1 MLNGPR
7 SAIISTTSKLAR
19 LGPFAPVMVLS
30 VVLFGLWTVSRVVLV
45 LLNHQRVADTSGWW
59 WLFAIGV
66 RMDSVQASYL
76 LMLPVALLLLLPP
89 AAVRRGVTPLALLM
103 TAFAVVATY
112 LEIASA
118 PFLAEFD
125 SRPNR
130 IFIDYLKYPSE
141 VLRTVWADQKLG
153 IAIALTSMSVV
164 GWITWTALR
173 SAIASAYSWSWRR
186 RLIVLPFAA
195 GLLFICARGTFS
207 HRPVNISTAAFSHEH
222 LVNQLALNGTYSL
235 AYAVYSLKHEHAP
248 DRMYGRMDDAEILAR
263 VLRQAGLDEHPADPK
278 SPTLHRPAA
287 TARARTRP
295 PNVVIFLQESLDAGF
310 CGCLGGLG
318 VTPAFDALAKEG
330 TLFTRL
336 YATGTRTVR
345 GIEAVI
351 SGFPPGPSA
360 SIVRLDMS
368 QSGFFTLADLFG
380 RNGYHTEFIYGGES
394 HFDNMRGFMLGNGF
408 QQIHDQPT
416 FTGDLEFVG
425 TWGVSDGDLVRRAN
439 DIFKRHGDQPFFALM
454 LSTSN
459 HTPFEFPDGHIELY
473 EQPKATINN
482 AVKYADWAIGEFFRL
497 ARSEAYFKDT
507 IFLVVADHNGRVK
520 GQDDIPLTKF
530 RIPGLLIGP
539 GIASARY
546 DSIASQID
554 LPVTLADLAGIDD
567 AHPMIGHSLFRR
579 PAKDPGRAIMQRD
592 QFHGYRVGDRLVV
605 HRPHAPPL
613 QFLCDDDH
621 LTPMPLD
628 REFQRDAL
636 AHALLPALLY
646 NQRAYR
652 LPKAPSQSR

>member
-1 MLNGPR
+1 MLNRPR
-7 SAIISTTSKLAR
+7 SLIVSATSRLAR
-19 LGPFAPVMVLS
+19 LGPFAPVVVLS
-30 VVLFGLWTVSRVVLV
+30 TVLFGLWTLSRVVLV
-45 LLNHQRVADTSGWW
+45 LLNHQRVTDTTGWW
-59 WLFAIGV
+59 WLFAIGL

-76 LMLPVALLLLLPP
+76 LALPVVLLLVLPP
-89 AAVRRGVTPLALLM
+89 TAVRRGAAPLALLM
-103 TAFAVVATY
+103 TAFAVIATY

-118 PFLAEFD
+118 PFLAEYD

-130 IFIDYLKYPSE
+130 IFIEYLKYPSE
-141 VLRTVWADQKLG
+141 VLRTIWADQKLG
-153 IAIALTSMSVV
+153 IAIALASMSVV

-173 SAIASAYSWSWRR
+173 GAIAGADSWSWRR

-195 GLLFICARGTFS
+195 GVLFIGARGTLG
-207 HRPVNISTAAFSHEH
+207 HRPVNISTAAFCQEH
-222 LVNQLALNGTYSL
+222 LVNQLALNGTCSL

-263 VLRQAGLDEHPADPK
+263 VLRVAGLDEHPADPK

-287 TARARTRP
+287 TPRARR

-318 VTPAFDALAKEG
+318 ITPALDALAEEG
-330 TLFTRL
+330 ALFTHL

-360 SIVRLDMS
+360 SVVRLDMS
-368 QSGFFTLADLFG
+368 QNGFFTLADLFG

-394 HFDNMRGFMLGNGF
+394 HFDNMRSFMLGNGF
-408 QQIHDQPT
+408 RQIHDQPT
-416 FTGDLEFVG
+416 FKGDLEFVG
-425 TWGVSDGDLVRRAN
+425 TWGVSDGDLVRQAN
-439 DIFKRHGDQPFFALM
+439 DIFKSHGDQPFFALM

-459 HTPFEFPDGHIELY
+459 HTPFEFPDGHIELHD
-473 EQPKATINN
+473 QPKSTINN

-567 AHPMIGHSLFRR
+567 AHPMIGVSLLRR
-579 PAKDPGRAIMQRD
+579 PAGDPGRAIMQRD
-592 QFHGYRVGDRLVV
+592 QCHGYRVGDRIVI

-613 QFLCDDDH
+613 QYHCDDDR

-628 REFQRDAL
+628 REFERDAL
-636 AHALLPALLY
+636 AHALLPSLLY
-646 NQRAYR
+646 NQRAYN
-652 LPKAPSQSR
+652 LPDAPKQSR